1 MRSIAGVHKILITAH
16 IALRFVAMTNI
27 GQPPVMPRFAFKFVL
42 NTVIDAIAKIF
53 AMVASLI
60 ADCLIELVATAIF
73 AFWKHAP
80 ASLGAVGE
88 LIVDAGYCAIFTR
101 VALAGIRIRVAPVWT
116 GG

>member
-1 MRSIAGVHKILITAH
+1 MRSIAGAHKILITAQ

-27 GQPPVMPRFAFKFVL
+27 DQPPVMPGFAFKFVL

-53 AMVASLI
+53 TMVASLI
-60 ADCLIELVATAIF
+60 ADCLIELVATAIL

-88 LIVDAGYCAIFTR
+88 LIVDAGYCAIFTYA
-101 VALAGIRIRVAPVWT
+101 ALAGIRIRVAPVWT